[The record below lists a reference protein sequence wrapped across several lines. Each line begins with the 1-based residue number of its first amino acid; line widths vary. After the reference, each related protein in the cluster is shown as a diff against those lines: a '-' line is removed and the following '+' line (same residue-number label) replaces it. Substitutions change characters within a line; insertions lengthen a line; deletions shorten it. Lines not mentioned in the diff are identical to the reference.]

1 MSYPQG
7 MASQSSA
14 PNHPYPP
21 ASPLT
26 NSFRDRAWKDMDLVE
41 GSAKILRT
49 ARKEIEALVKAAPCQ
64 GYPTPLYADQD
75 LLPAIDEMMEMLES
89 DGGLIE
95 RVAGI

>member
-1 MSYPQG
+1 
-7 MASQSSA
+7 
-14 PNHPYPP
+14 
-21 ASPLT
+21 
-26 NSFRDRAWKDMDLVE
+26 MDLVE
-41 GSAKILRT
+41 GSTKILRA

-75 LLPAIDEMMEMLES
+75 LLPAIDEALEMLES